1 MNNRKSLKDLNLLDR
16 FLFAEAMEDPEI
28 ARTMLEIILGKDLV
42 LKYLPQT
49 EKEIRANPAKRFVKL
64 DVWMMDSDNVVYDAE
79 VQKKNTQN
87 LPKRSRYY
95 QSLIDEK
102 LLEPGITDFNELN
115 PVCIILIAPFDLGG
129 EELYRYTYQMTCDEV
144 PGLPL
149 GDGGIR
155 IFLNTHGKHPE
166 LVSPELVELLT
177 YIENTREEVSEQCT
191 SQRIKEM
198 HRRVEKI
205 RASEEVRAKYM
216 QEWEERAL
224 ERQEAEAR
232 GREEGERIGEARG
245 EARGRKEGEAI
256 GAARLSRLC
265 SMLISEQKQEEL
277 NLVLTDE
284 AYREEKY
291 QEYGIS

>member
-1 MNNRKSLKDLNLLDR
+1 MGVVSD
-16 FLFAEAMEDPEI
+16 
-28 ARTMLEIILGKDLV
+28 G
-42 LKYLPQT
+42 
-49 EKEIRANPAKRFVKL
+49 VKQ
-64 DVWMMDSDNVVYDAE
+64 E
-79 VQKKNTQN
+79 
-87 LPKRSRYY
+87 
-95 QSLIDEK
+95 
-102 LLEPGITDFNELN
+102 
-115 PVCIILIAPFDLGG
+115 
-129 EELYRYTYQMTCDEV
+129 
-144 PGLPL
+144 
-149 GDGGIR
+149 
-155 IFLNTHGKHPE
+155 
-166 LVSPELVELLT
+166 
-177 YIENTREEVSEQCT
+177 

-232 GREEGERIGEARG
+232 GREEGERIGEDRG

-265 SMLISEQKQEEL
+265 SMLISEQKQEDL